1 MLVAVVVFV
10 CAALSV
16 GEGDSSAPAYEKG
29 FDKSAC
35 HTLCPVPGC
44 PNNASTDMGLK
55 LSERGFPLANS
66 FQFPEKIRRYT
77 PFRVNMSSPNVAV
90 HALILAF
97 RSRTTGGT
105 EPQGYFDGWSD
116 SLQPLQ
122 CEDGP
127 PNAIT
132 NKDLSGK
139 NDFWFS
145 WMPPDAQEIDVAL
158 RGTFVVNNEYWY
170 NIEIN
175 SDFRVDEFPVSMEG
189 CGQTKSCVTLSR
201 TRTKCDKASRCDLTV
216 TYSLS
221 ADNRTLEVTM
231 GGVAS
236 MAGRY
241 LAIGFT
247 NDSES
252 LKGASIFACTR
263 TEKLAEVRHFTLA
276 DEKSMPME
284 TNRVLE
290 NTLFEQDGERVWC
303 RFQTPVRVAG
313 FDLSVPLYQVYFWG
327 QSNLTS
333 GQIEMS
339 PPYKTSK
346 EPIQVGVPQESRL
359 TSASS
364 RESAP
369 VLAVLVS
376 GLLAAT
382 LLRPLS
388 Q

>member
-1 MLVAVVVFV
+1 MFVAVVMFV

-16 GEGDSSAPAYEKG
+16 GEGDSSAPAYQNG

-35 HTLCPVPGC
+35 QTLCPVPGC
-44 PNNASTDMGLK
+44 PDNASADTELK
-55 LSERGFPLANS
+55 LSERGFPLASS
-66 FQFPEKIRRYT
+66 FQFPEKIRRQS

-90 HALILAF
+90 NALILAF

-105 EPQGYFDGWSD
+105 EPQGYFDSWSD
-116 SLQPLQ
+116 SLKPLK
-122 CEDGP
+122 CDGDGP
-127 PNAIT
+127 PNALT

-145 WMPPDAQEIDVAL
+145 WMPPKAQEIDVAL

-170 NIEIN
+170 NIEIK
-175 SDFRVDEFPVSMEG
+175 SDFKVNEFPVSMEG
-189 CGQTKSCVTLSR
+189 CGETKSCVTLSR
-201 TRTKCDKASRCDLTV
+201 TRTKCEKASRCDLTV
-216 TYSLS
+216 AYSLS

-241 LAIGFT
+241 LAIAFT

-252 LKGASIFACTR
+252 LKSSNIFACIR
-263 TEKLAEVRHFTLA
+263 TERLAEVRHFTLS
-276 DEKSMPME
+276 DDKSVPVE
-284 TNRVLE
+284 SNQVLE
-290 NTLFEQDGERVWC
+290 DTLFEQDGELVWC
-303 RFQTPVRVAG
+303 RFKVPVRPPN

-327 QSNLTS
+327 EANRTS

-346 EPIQVGVPQESRL
+346 EPIQVGVAQHSRL

-376 GLLAAT
+376 GLMAAI
-382 LLRPLS
+382 LLRPMS
-388 Q
+388 

>member
-1 MLVAVVVFV
+1 MFVVVVVFV

-16 GEGDSSAPAYEKG
+16 GEGDSSAPAYQNG

-35 HTLCPVPGC
+35 QTLCPVPGC
-44 PNNASTDMGLK
+44 PDNASADTELK
-55 LSERGFPLANS
+55 LSERGFPLASS

-90 HALILAF
+90 NALILVF
-97 RSRTTGGT
+97 RSRITGGT
-105 EPQGYFDGWSD
+105 EPQGYFDNWSD
-116 SLQPLQ
+116 SLKPLQ
-122 CEDGP
+122 CEGGP
-127 PNAIT
+127 PNALT

-145 WMPPDAQEIDVAL
+145 WMPPDVPEIDVAL
-158 RGTFVVNNEYWY
+158 KGTFVVNNEYWY
-170 NIEIN
+170 DIEIG
-175 SDFRVDEFPVSMEG
+175 SAFPVDEFPVSMEG
-189 CGQTKSCVTLSR
+189 CGQAKSCVTLSR
-201 TRTKCDKASRCDLTV
+201 TRTKCEKASRCDLTV

-241 LAIGFT
+241 LAIAFT

-252 LKGASIFACTR
+252 LKSASIFACTR
-263 TEKLAEVRHFTLA
+263 TERLAEVRHFTLA
-276 DEKSMPME
+276 DDKSMPVE
-284 TNRVLE
+284 TNQVLG
-290 NTLFEQDGERVWC
+290 NTAFEQDGERVWC
-303 RFQTPVRVAG
+303 RFETPVRVAG

-327 QSNLTS
+327 QANLTS

-346 EPIQVGVPQESRL
+346 EPIQVGVAQHSRL

-376 GLLAAT
+376 GLMAAI
-382 LLRPLS
+382 LLRPMS
-388 Q
+388 

>member
-1 MLVAVVVFV
+1 MFVAVVMLV
-10 CAALSV
+10 CAVLSV
-16 GEGDSSAPAYEKG
+16 GYGEISAPAYKEG

-35 HTLCPVPGC
+35 QTLCPVSGC
-44 PNNASTDMGLK
+44 PHNASANTELK
-55 LSERGFPLANS
+55 LSERGFPLASS
-66 FQFPEKIRRYT
+66 FQFPEKIRRNT

-90 HALILAF
+90 NALILVF
-97 RSRTTGGT
+97 RSRTNGGA
-105 EPQGYFDGWSD
+105 EPQGYFEAWSD
-116 SLQPLQ
+116 SLKPLH
-122 CEDGP
+122 CNDGP
-127 PNAIT
+127 VNALT
-132 NKDLSGK
+132 NGDLSGK
-139 NDFWFS
+139 HDFSFA
-145 WMPPDAQEIDVAL
+145 WMPPDLSEIDVAL
-158 RGTFVVNNEYWY
+158 KGTFVVNNEYWY
-170 NIEIN
+170 DIEIGSAFPVN
-175 SDFRVDEFPVSMEG
+175 EFPVSMEG
-189 CGQTKSCVTLSR
+189 CGEMKSCVTLSR
-201 TRTKCDKASRCDLTV
+201 TRTKCERASRCDLTV

-241 LAIGFT
+241 LAIAFT

-263 TEKLAEVRHFTLA
+263 TERLAEVRHFTLA
-276 DEKSMPME
+276 DDKSMPLE
-284 TNRVLE
+284 TNQVFE

-303 RFQTPVRVAG
+303 RFDTPVRVAG
-313 FDLSVPLYQVYFWG
+313 VDLSVPLYQVYFWG
-327 QSNLTS
+327 QANLTS

-346 EPIQVGVPQESRL
+346 EPIQIGVAHLSKL

-369 VLAVLVS
+369 VLAVLVA
-376 GLLAAT
+376 GLMAAI

-388 Q
+388 